1 MARKNKRN
9 SGDEEGVS
17 GNLWLSTFSDLMNL
31 LLCFFVLL
39 FAMSTIDSEKFE
51 EIAASFRQSFSIFDG
66 GSASITEGSLISSGV
81 SQLSELND
89 YFSQMGANPE
99 NDSEI
104 AESLEAYEE
113 QQYQQQL
120 EASEEIAEDVE
131 NQLAYLGMSDRVDIE
146 IDAQYVSLTL
156 NGALL
161 YDSGKAEIK
170 ESAIAFVD
178 KIGDVLKSY
187 DDNYIWIIG
196 HTDTVPMIDNGK
208 YSDNMELSSGRAY
221 SVYKY
226 LRDVKGMDVTTM
238 ACMGRGE
245 EEPVASNETAEGR
258 ALNRRVEIK
267 IFNEYATI
275 P

>member
-1 MARKNKRN
+1 MARRRKQD
-9 SGDEEGVS
+9 DEGGVS
-17 GNLWLSTFSDLMNL
+17 SSLWLSTFSDLMNL

-66 GSASITEGSLISSGV
+66 GSASITEGNLISSGV

-89 YFSQMGANPE
+89 YFNQMGANPE
-99 NDSEI
+99 SDSDKSET
-104 AESLEAYEE
+104 LEAYE
-113 QQYQQQL
+113 QWQHQQQID
-120 EASEEIAEDVE
+120 ASEEIAEDVE
-131 NQLAYLGMSDRVDIE
+131 NQLGYMGIADKVDIE
-146 IDAQYVSLTL
+146 VEAQYVSLTL

-161 YDSGKAEIK
+161 FDPGEASIK
-170 ESAIAFVD
+170 PNAKEFID
-178 KIGDVLKSY
+178 KIGEVLKSY
-187 DDNYIWIIG
+187 KDNSIWIIG

-226 LRDVKGMDVTTM
+226 LRDTKGMNVSTM
-238 ACMGRGE
+238 GCMGMGE
-245 EEPVASNETAEGR
+245 EQPIADNDTSEGR

-267 IFNEYATI
+267 IFNEYAVT